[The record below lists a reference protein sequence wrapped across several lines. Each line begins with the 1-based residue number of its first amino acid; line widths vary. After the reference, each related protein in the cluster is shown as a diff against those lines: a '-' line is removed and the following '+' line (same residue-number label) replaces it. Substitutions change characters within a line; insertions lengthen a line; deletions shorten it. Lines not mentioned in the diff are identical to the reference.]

1 MCAARD
7 LKLSVMSDGRKVP
20 VGYTGQSIPFHTESF
35 EGHIFFSHRPPK
47 GSSAPWAFREHLEG
61 YGSPDW
67 LWEVQLHGRF
77 LKTPTGPI
85 WLRGEL
91 RDSPMQLGL
100 VSRALCRGIL
110 KFARMMAQRRGG
122 DICYAF
128 GDEARKNPSISLP
141 IMLLDRLFVADRSH
155 PLPVGDPDDPKGT
168 WRLIDGKWE
177 SIERS
182 EVKFD
187 TETYVTVVL
196 ATSYIDWT
204 NWQLASI
211 PGLGTLSLE
220 TFWGEQGAW
229 IALCELE
236 PDESIRHYFLEANLE
251 SIKGATFSPRSSTVY
266 NEDDAERAQEELIP
280 VSDEDHTKALGEPS
294 SEEEEAPL
302 VRQRT
307 PYDSSDIDEEDLS
320 ETVPMER
327 EWIRPPEDGE
337 AGVNGTNGIFFA
349 EEASRAKEIEMAL
362 DAPDVGG
369 LRHSLSG
376 DLLAME
382 EDEDVSPQPDQVPR
396 RISRRTVMTLK
407 LPWYLRTSSGQL
419 WWCISV
425 EGWPLC
431 WRRDHQISRLCEAV
445 EPGKAQLL
453 RSGTS
458 IQDME
463 TARRRATALLSEL
476 DPSLLDEF
484 IRQDVGLTKLLAS
497 IDSGWVGVVESEGRI
512 VERKVSLSEARTS
525 DAVLRTGAQVV
536 SKSAVL
542 RSAAD
547 AAGRGGF
554 LSDLGFKEDAPLALR
569 WKSDTGSRSWMDRP
583 QAYFS
588 EDFFVELSR
597 ATASRTTVA
606 DAPAVTVT
614 TPQRQFVFLMRSPED
629 ADKWVTTL
637 KTHSNDSPA
646 VILSPMKDRLRRW
659 PFHRLVCNDFEL
671 SLDDVKDP
679 VALSAQL
686 LRLAVSSQGSL
697 SAEEL
702 QPLTS
707 LSCKLKCL
715 DLTPLEPQDL
725 WSFWVNVYHSLLVHA
740 RVLCGRPR
748 SVRHLISFYNNCSY
762 LVAGHIFSLAE
773 MEHLVLRSQMAK
785 ASARLM
791 NLLVQVW
798 RRDDR
803 EFEERPTFRAP
814 YQPSSNF
821 RCRPDWRL
829 NLVLCSGNLASSSKI
844 PVFEQLSAEAFDA
857 LMAKAMKHYL
867 GVAGRLDKRPM
878 QLPYVLY
885 RFRQDAP
892 GSPTDGYDK
901 RWANALSPILGD
913 VDRIAY
919 RNSYNW
925 TMRERLDLL

>member
-7 LKLSVMSDGRKVP
+7 LKLSVLSDGRKVP
-20 VGYTGQSIPFHTESF
+20 VGYSGQSIPFRNESF
-35 EGHIFFSHRPPK
+35 EGLIFFAHRPPK
-47 GSSAPWAFREHLEG
+47 GNSASWAFRERLEG

-77 LKTPTGPI
+77 LKKPAGNM

-128 GDEARKNPSISLP
+128 GDEAGKNPSISLP
-141 IMLLDRLFVADRSH
+141 VMLLDRIFVADQSH
-155 PLPVGDPDDPKGT
+155 PLPVGDPDEPKGT
-168 WRLIDGKWE
+168 WRLIDDKWVP
-177 SIERS
+177 IERS
-182 EVKFD
+182 SVTFD
-187 TETYVTVVL
+187 TKTYVTVVL

-229 IALCELE
+229 IALCEMDA
-236 PDESIRHYFLEANLE
+236 DESVKHYFLEANLE
-251 SIKGATFSPRSSTVY
+251 PVKGSVSPRSPTVY
-266 NEDDAERAQEELIP
+266 NEDEAERAQEEI
-280 VSDEDHTKALGEPS
+280 VTVAGEEQTKANEGQPS
-294 SEEEEAPL
+294 SEDEEGETT
-302 VRQRT
+302 RRRT
-307 PYDSSDIDEEDLS
+307 PSTSSDIDEEELS
-320 ETVPMER
+320 EWVPMER
-327 EWIRPPEDGE
+327 EWLRPPTETGPL
-337 AGVNGTNGIFFA
+337 NGLNSA
-349 EEASRAKEIEMAL
+349 EVARVKEIEMQL
-362 DAPDVGG
+362 DEPDVGP
-369 LRHSLSG
+369 LRVSLSG
-376 DLLAME
+376 DLLAY
-382 EDEDVSPQPDQVPR
+382 EDEEAEEMQPQPDKLPR
-396 RISRRTVMTLK
+396 RMSRRSVMSLK
-407 LPWYLRTSSGQL
+407 LPWYLRTSGGQL

-463 TARRRATALLSEL
+463 TARRRATALLSQL

-484 IRQDVGLTKLLAS
+484 IRIDVGLTKLLPS
-497 IDSGWVGVVESEGRI
+497 IDLGWVGVVESEGRI
-512 VERKVSLSEARTS
+512 VERKVSLGEARTS

-547 AAGRGGF
+547 AAGRGS
-554 LSDLGFKEDAPLALR
+554 LLTDLGSMEDMPLALR

-583 QAYFS
+583 QAYFA

-597 ATASRTTVA
+597 AKSCRTTIA

-614 TPQRQFVFLMRSPED
+614 TPQRQFVFVMRSPEE
-629 ADKWVTTL
+629 ADKWESML
-637 KTHSNDSPA
+637 KVQVIPSPA
-646 VILSPMKDRLRRW
+646 TAMPTLWKDRLRRW
-659 PFHRLVCNDFEL
+659 PINRLVCNDFEL
-671 SLDDVKDP
+671 VLDCEEQDP
-679 VALSAQL
+679 LALSARL
-686 LRLAVSSQGSL
+686 LRLAISLQGCSP
-697 SAEEL
+697 EEV
-702 QPLTS
+702 QPLIS
-707 LSCKLKCL
+707 LSCKLKCV

-725 WSFWVNVYHSLLVHA
+725 WCFWVNVYHTLLVHA
-740 RVLCGRPR
+740 RIVCGRPR
-748 SVRHLISFYNNCSY
+748 NVRTLIPFYNNCSY

-773 MEHLVLRSQMAK
+773 LEHLVLRSQMAK

-791 NLLVQVW
+791 TLLVSVW
-798 RRDDR
+798 RRDDK
-803 EFEERPTFRAP
+803 EFEDRPTFRAP
-814 YQPSSNF
+814 SNPSSNF

-829 NLVLCSGNLASSSKI
+829 NLILCAGNMASSSRI
-844 PVFEQLSAEAFDA
+844 PVFEKVSAEAFDA
-857 LMAKAMKHYL
+857 LMNKAMEHFL
-867 GVAGRLDKRPM
+867 GAAGRLDKKPL

-892 GSPTDGYDK
+892 GPPTEGYER
-901 RWANALSPILGD
+901 RWATALAPFLGD

>member
-1 MCAARD
+1 MCATRD

-20 VGYTGQSIPFHTESF
+20 VGYSGQSIPFRNESF
-35 EGHIFFSHRPPK
+35 EGLIFFTHRPPK
-47 GSSAPWAFREHLEG
+47 GSSSSWAFRERLEG

-77 LKTPTGPI
+77 LKPTGKTI

-128 GDEARKNPSISLP
+128 GDEAHKNPSISLP
-141 IMLLDRLFVADRSH
+141 VMLLDRIFVADQSH
-155 PLPVGDPDDPKGT
+155 PLPVGDPEEPKGT
-168 WRLIDGKWE
+168 WRLVDGKWVP
-177 SIERS
+177 IERS
-182 EVKFD
+182 SVTFD

-204 NWQLASI
+204 NWQLSSI

-229 IALCELE
+229 IALCEME
-236 PDESIRHYFLEANLE
+236 PDESVKAYFLEANLE
-251 SIKGATFSPRSSTVY
+251 PVKGSSSPRQSTVY
-266 NEDDAERAQEELIP
+266 NEDEAERAQEEI
-280 VSDEDHTKALGEPS
+280 VVAGEEQSKAVGQPS
-294 SEEEEAPL
+294 SEEEEE
-302 VRQRT
+302 VTRKRT
-307 PYDSSDIDEEDLS
+307 AYDSSDIDEEDLS
-320 ETVPMER
+320 EWVPTER
-327 EWIRPPEDGE
+327 DWLRPPTEGL
-337 AGVNGTNGIFFA
+337 NGANGLNS
-349 EEASRAKEIEMAL
+349 EEVARVKKIEMAL
-362 DAPDVGG
+362 DEPEPGTMKG

-376 DLLAME
+376 DLLAY
-382 EDEDVSPQPDQVPR
+382 EDEDMEPQPDKLPR
-396 RISRRTVMTLK
+396 RISRRSVMTLT
-407 LPWYLRTSSGQL
+407 LPWYLRTSAGQL

-463 TARRRATALLSEL
+463 TARRRATALLCKL
-476 DPSLLDEF
+476 DPVLLDEF
-484 IRQDVGLTKLLAS
+484 IRMDVGLMKLLPS
-497 IDSGWVGVVESEGRI
+497 IDSGWIGVVESEGRI
-512 VERKVSLSEARTS
+512 VERKVSLGEARPS
-525 DAVLRTGAQVV
+525 DAVLRTGAQLV

-547 AAGRGGF
+547 AAGRGSY
-554 LSDLGFKEDAPLALR
+554 LTDLGSMEDMPLALR
-569 WKSDTGSRSWMDRP
+569 WKSDTGSGSWMDRP
-583 QAYFS
+583 HAYFS

-597 ATASRTTVA
+597 AKACRTTIA
-606 DAPAVTVT
+606 DAPAVTVQ
-614 TPQRQFVFLMRSPED
+614 TPQRQFVFLMRSAEE
-629 ADKWVTTL
+629 ANRWASML
-637 KTHSNDSPA
+637 KVQTPSPA
-646 VILSPMKDRLRRW
+646 TAMPTPWKDRLRRW
-659 PFHRLVCNDFEL
+659 PINRLVCNDFEL
-671 SLDDVKDP
+671 FLDNEDQDP
-679 VALSAQL
+679 LALSAKL
-686 LRLAVSSQGSL
+686 LRLAVSLQGCSPN
-697 SAEEL
+697 EVE
-702 QPLTS
+702 PLIS
-707 LSCKLKCL
+707 LSCKLKCV

-725 WSFWVNVYHSLLVHA
+725 WCFWVNVYHSLLVQS
-740 RVLCGRPR
+740 LIICGRPR
-748 SVRHLISFYNNCSY
+748 NVRHLISFYNNCSY
-762 LVAGHIFSLAE
+762 LVGGHIFSLAE
-773 MEHLVLRSQMAK
+773 LEHLVLRSQMAK

-798 RRDDR
+798 RRDDK
-803 EFEERPTFRAP
+803 EFEERPALRAP
-814 YQPSSNF
+814 YNPSSNF

-829 NLVLCSGNLASSSKI
+829 NLVLCAGNLASSSRL
-844 PVFEQLSAEAFDA
+844 PVFDKMSAAAFH
-857 LMAKAMKHYL
+857 AMMSKTMEHFL
-867 GVAGRLDKRPM
+867 GAAGRLEKKPM

-892 GSPTDGYDK
+892 GPPTEGHER
-901 RWANALSPILGD
+901 RWATALAPILGD

-925 TMRERLDLL
+925 TMRERLDLM